1 MTRRAALK
9 LFLLAMMIVVT
20 PSVSPRADTLVA
32 DLSSHL
38 IAITTGFHGDEVLL
52 FGATD
57 GDGDVIVVVRG
68 PDRDLTVRR
77 KDRIAGLWI
86 NNDEI
91 RFDDVPS
98 FYHVASSRPIEEF
111 APPALRSRHEIGVDY
126 LDLQPVTDASD
137 SPAASAVPAAATD
150 GEAAPSAIYDPLA
163 EAREKSFRLAL
174 LRNEERAGLYGAT
187 MGKVNFLGDRL
198 FRTRVDFPANVPT
211 GTYTIEV
218 FQIFDG
224 KVVGA
229 QTTPLIVSKVGL
241 GAEIYDF
248 AHSNAALY
256 GIFSVILA
264 LFAGWLAAVAFRRS

>member
-126 LDLQPVTDASD
+126 LDLQPVTAASD

-187 MGKVNFLGDRL
+187 MGKVNILGDRL

>member
-1 MTRRAALK
+1 MTLRAAARF
-9 LFLLAMMIVVT
+9 FLLAIAVVVA
-20 PSVSPRADTLVA
+20 PSGPLRADTLVA

-86 NNDEI
+86 NNDEVD
-91 RFDDVPS
+91 FDDVPS
-98 FYHVASSRPIEEF
+98 FYHVASSRPIEGF
-111 APPALRSRHEIGVDY
+111 APPALRSRHQIGVDY
-126 LDLQPVTDASD
+126 LELPLAT
-137 SPAASAVPAAATD
+137 AAD
-150 GEAAPSAIYDPLA
+150 GEAVIHDPLA

-174 LRNEERAGLYGAT
+174 LRNEERTGLYGAT

-218 FQIFDG
+218 FQIYEG

-256 GIFSVILA
+256 GIFSVVLA
-264 LFAGWLAAVAFRRS
+264 LIAGWLAAIAFRRS

>member
-126 LDLQPVTDASD
+126 LDLQPVTAASD

>member
-1 MTRRAALK
+1 MIRRAVAG
-9 LFLLAMMIVVT
+9 FFVLAMALVVA
-20 PSVSPRADTLVA
+20 PSGPLRADTLVA

-57 GDGDVIVVVRG
+57 GDGDVIVIVRG

-91 RFDDVPS
+91 DYDDVPS

-126 LDLQPVTDASD
+126 LEL
-137 SPAASAVPAAATD
+137 SPATTATTAAITDVDGEAVPA
-150 GEAAPSAIYDPLA
+150 AIYDPLA

-211 GTYTIEV
+211 GTYTVEV
-218 FQIFDG
+218 FQIFEG

-256 GIFSVILA
+256 GIFSVMLA